1 MDEWSSKILFPFLI
15 RLKYF
20 LFIKKLWMKLTN
32 GLGKSIKK
40 YITDNGNVLTSDMI
54 GSMANLACGLDNAT
68 IDTLTES
75 DFT

>member
-1 MDEWSSKILFPFLI
+1 
-15 RLKYF
+15 
-20 LFIKKLWMKLTN
+20 MKLTN